1 VCRGGVGAI
10 GSGDSGDG
18 QVLGKDVGGDVWYVD
33 GELGVWQPV
42 KPPRVVGLAGRCSA
56 RLSARLSTNRL
67 CRSGLRNVSR
77 GVVILLVVIGIH
89 PDGIVLAVGRLRHD
103 LVQGWNRRFR
113 TSPSRAQRVIRL
125 TVVFRHEHFQRD
137 VLRSSLGEHVDV
149 RGAGSDDA
157 DSEGVVD
164 LPGTYEAA
172 DRLILLLE
180 RPVPVLVRRSSQRAR
195 SMRARDR
202 RGGPT

>member
-113 TSPSRAQRVIRL
+113 TSPSRAQRSSGSPLSFVMNTSNATSFARAWVNML
-125 TVVFRHEHFQRD
+125 TSVVPEAMMRIARAW
-137 VLRSSLGEHVDV
+137 SIC
-149 RGAGSDDA
+149 
-157 DSEGVVD
+157 
-164 LPGTYEAA
+164 PG
-172 DRLILLLE
+172 RMK
-180 RPVPVLVRRSSQRAR
+180 RPIA
-195 SMRARDR
+195 
-202 RGGPT
+202 